1 MDIKQRSP
9 ISGIWFGILAY
20 TAWGI
25 LPLYWKLLN
34 LVPALEILSH
44 RILWSFVFIWVIILV
59 TGGWHCVAT
68 ALASKKN
75 ILFIFLSGIFI
86 SINWFTYIWAV
97 NSNHVIE
104 ASMGYYIN
112 PLVVVLLSVMVIKEK
127 LNRWQGVAILLA
139 ATGVIIMTLQYG
151 RIPWVALVLASSF
164 ALYGLLKK
172 LVKVDSITGLA
183 LETTIVM
190 PIALAYII
198 SREVQGAGAIGANPF
213 LTSVLLVGSGI
224 VTATP
229 LLWFGMGTQKI
240 KLSMMGFLQY
250 IAPTIS
256 FLLGIF
262 VFKEHFPP
270 AHLISFGFI
279 WAGLL
284 VFAVSNIQDARGSK
298 ANLDNSLSKTNPLQ
312 CENA

>member
-1 MDIKQRSP
+1 M
-9 ISGIWFGILAY
+9 SGVWFGILAY
-20 TAWGI
+20 TAWGV

-44 RILWSFVFIWVIILV
+44 RILWSFIFIWLIILV
-59 TGGWHCVAT
+59 TGGWQFVGNAF
-68 ALASKKN
+68 ADKKN
-75 ILFIFLSGIFI
+75 ILLIFLSGILI

-112 PLVVVLLSVMVIKEK
+112 PLVVVLLSVVVIKER
-127 LNRWQGVAILLA
+127 LNRWQGIAIILA
-139 ATGVIIMTLQYG
+139 ATGVMIMTVQYG
-151 RIPWVALVLASSF
+151 RIPWVSLVLASSF

-172 LVKVDSITGLA
+172 LVKVDSMTGLA
-183 LETTIVM
+183 LETSIIM

-198 SREVQGAGAIGANPF
+198 SKEVQGVGALGVNPIA
-213 LTSVLLVGSGI
+213 TSLLLVGSGI
-224 VTATP
+224 VTAVP

-256 FLLGIF
+256 LILGVF

-284 VFAVSNIQDARGSK
+284 VFAVSNIRDARGRHLAS
-298 ANLDNSLSKTNPLQ
+298 NHPLAADGRQ
-312 CENA
+312 

>member
-1 MDIKQRSP
+1 MNMKQRSP
-9 ISGIWFGILAY
+9 MSGVWFGILAY
-20 TAWGI
+20 TAWGV

-44 RILWSFVFIWVIILV
+44 RILWSFIFIWLIILV
-59 TGGWHCVAT
+59 TGGWQFVGNAF
-68 ALASKKN
+68 ADKKN
-75 ILFIFLSGIFI
+75 ILLIFLSGILI

-112 PLVVVLLSVMVIKEK
+112 PLVVVLLSVVVIKER
-127 LNRWQGVAILLA
+127 LNRWQGIAIILA
-139 ATGVIIMTLQYG
+139 ATGVMIMTVQYG
-151 RIPWVALVLASSF
+151 RIPWVSLVLASSF

-172 LVKVDSITGLA
+172 LVKVDSMTGLA
-183 LETTIVM
+183 LETSIIM

-198 SREVQGAGAIGANPF
+198 SKEVQGVGALGVNPIA
-213 LTSVLLVGSGI
+213 TSLLLVGSGI
-224 VTATP
+224 VTAVP

-256 FLLGIF
+256 LILGVF

-284 VFAVSNIQDARGSK
+284 VFAVSNIRDARGRHLAS
-298 ANLDNSLSKTNPLQ
+298 NHPLAADGRQ
-312 CENA
+312 

>member
-1 MDIKQRSP
+1 M
-9 ISGIWFGILAY
+9 SGVWFGILAY
-20 TAWGI
+20 TAWGV

-44 RILWSFVFIWVIILV
+44 RILWSFILIWLIILV
-59 TGGWHCVAT
+59 TGGWQFVGNAF
-68 ALASKKN
+68 ADKKN
-75 ILFIFLSGIFI
+75 ILLIFLSGILI

-112 PLVVVLLSVMVIKEK
+112 PLVVVLLSVVVIKER
-127 LNRWQGVAILLA
+127 LNRWQGIAIILA
-139 ATGVIIMTLQYG
+139 ATGVMIMTVQYG
-151 RIPWVALVLASSF
+151 RIPWVSLVLASSF

-172 LVKVDSITGLA
+172 LVKVDSMTGLA
-183 LETTIVM
+183 LETSIIM

-198 SREVQGAGAIGANPF
+198 SKEVQGVGALGVNPIA
-213 LTSVLLVGSGI
+213 TSLLLVGSGI
-224 VTATP
+224 VTAVP

-256 FLLGIF
+256 LILGVF

-284 VFAVSNIQDARGSK
+284 VFAVSNIRDARGRHLAS
-298 ANLDNSLSKTNPLQ
+298 NHPLAADGRQ
-312 CENA
+312 

>member
-1 MDIKQRSP
+1 MNMKQRSP
-9 ISGIWFGILAY
+9 MSGVWFGILAY
-20 TAWGI
+20 TAWGV

-44 RILWSFVFIWVIILV
+44 RILWSFIFIWLIILV
-59 TGGWHCVAT
+59 TGGWQFVGNAF
-68 ALASKKN
+68 ADKKN
-75 ILFIFLSGIFI
+75 ILLIFLSGILI

-112 PLVVVLLSVMVIKEK
+112 PLVVVLLSVVVIKER
-127 LNRWQGVAILLA
+127 LNRWQGIAIILA
-139 ATGVIIMTLQYG
+139 ATGVMIMTVQYG
-151 RIPWVALVLASSF
+151 RIPWVSLVLASSF

-172 LVKVDSITGLA
+172 LVKVDSMTGLA
-183 LETTIVM
+183 LETSIVM

-198 SREVQGAGAIGANPF
+198 SKEVQGVGALGVNPVA
-213 LTSVLLVGSGI
+213 TSLLLVGSGI
-224 VTATP
+224 VTAVP

-256 FLLGIF
+256 LILGVF

-270 AHLISFGFI
+270 THLISFGFI

-284 VFAVSNIQDARGSK
+284 VFAVSNIRDARGRHLAS
-298 ANLDNSLSKTNPLQ
+298 NHPLAADGRQ
-312 CENA
+312 

>member
-1 MDIKQRSP
+1 MNMKQRSP
-9 ISGIWFGILAY
+9 MSGVWFGILAY
-20 TAWGI
+20 TAWGV

-44 RILWSFVFIWVIILV
+44 RILWSFILIWLIILV
-59 TGGWHCVAT
+59 TGGWQFVGNAF
-68 ALASKKN
+68 ADKKN
-75 ILFIFLSGIFI
+75 ILLIFLSGILI

-112 PLVVVLLSVMVIKEK
+112 PLVVVLLSVVVIKER
-127 LNRWQGVAILLA
+127 LNRWQGIAIILA
-139 ATGVIIMTLQYG
+139 ATGVMIMTVQYG
-151 RIPWVALVLASSF
+151 RIPWVSLVLASSF

-172 LVKVDSITGLA
+172 LVKVDSMTGLA
-183 LETTIVM
+183 LETSIIM

-198 SREVQGAGAIGANPF
+198 SKEVQGVGALGVNPIA
-213 LTSVLLVGSGI
+213 TSLLLVGSGI
-224 VTATP
+224 VTAVP

-256 FLLGIF
+256 LILGVF

-284 VFAVSNIQDARGSK
+284 VFAVSNIRDARGRHLAS
-298 ANLDNSLSKTNPLQ
+298 NHPLAADGRQ
-312 CENA
+312 